1 MYYIRNTGNF
11 ACGSSKRK
19 GIPNVDQKE
28 RLLEFIQRILCTMDV
43 KQLKDVYQF
52 LLHMTK

>member
-1 MYYIRNTGNF
+1 M
-11 ACGSSKRK
+11 
-19 GIPNVDQKE
+19 DQKE
-28 RLLEFIQRILCTMDV
+28 RLLEFIQRILRTMDV